1 MKKLAVIMLF
11 ALAAFS
17 QVAFAQNS
25 TPFKVDAHKFA
36 EEYDAAAKTTTNTR
50 VLDNF
55 SRMFK
60 DASNVIW
67 SKDKHVD
74 RVYFES
80 KGKVT
85 RAAFNQKGQFLYS
98 ITSYGEEYL
107 PKDILMMVKDTYFGK
122 SIFDRDGLWIQFG
135 KHRDYAALY
144 RLEHSFFVHGSLMS
158 FMGRFINATGIH
170 GESL

>member
-50 VLDNF
+50 VLYNF

-122 SIFDRDGLWIQFG
+122 SIFGVSEVNALG
-135 KHRDYAALY
+135 KTAYIII
-144 RLEHSFFVHGSLMS
+144 LEDKTSWLHIKVLDNEISEEKVLLKS
-158 FMGRFINATGIH
+158 N
-170 GESL
+170 

>member
-122 SIFDRDGLWIQFG
+122 SIFGVSEVNALG
-135 KHRDYAALY
+135 KTAYIII
-144 RLEHSFFVHGSLMS
+144 LEDKTSWLHIKVLDNEISEEKVLLKS
-158 FMGRFINATGIH
+158 N
-170 GESL
+170 

>member
-60 DASNVIW
+60 DASNVMW

-122 SIFDRDGLWIQFG
+122 SIFGVSEVNALG
-135 KHRDYAALY
+135 KTAYIII
-144 RLEHSFFVHGSLMS
+144 LEDKTSWLHIKVLDNEISEEKVLLKS
-158 FMGRFINATGIH
+158 N
-170 GESL
+170 

>member
-67 SKDKHVD
+67 SKDKHAD

-107 PKDILMMVKDTYFGK
+107 PKDILMMVKDTYYGK
-122 SIFDRDGLWIQFG
+122 SIFGVSEVNALG
-135 KHRDYAALY
+135 KTAYIII
-144 RLEHSFFVHGSLMS
+144 LEDKTSWLHIKVLDNEISEEKVLLKS
-158 FMGRFINATGIH
+158 N
-170 GESL
+170 

>member
-107 PKDILMMVKDTYFGK
+107 PKDILMMVKDTYYGK
-122 SIFDRDGLWIQFG
+122 SIFGVSEVNALG
-135 KHRDYAALY
+135 KTAYIII
-144 RLEHSFFVHGSLMS
+144 LEDKTSWLHIKVLDNEISEEKVLLKS
-158 FMGRFINATGIH
+158 N
-170 GESL
+170 